1 MKKKANI
8 RQKRDAEAQCRKEAF
23 SPRQVQAPV
32 SKPMKAVPAKPIP
45 RPIERLPEVS
55 PEEETRL
62 FLDYLDKI
70 DVPDSKEDLPRNGRK
85 KSGDTFSIPQLYLKA
100 DMPIVSEAL
109 SRLHIGLQEM
119 RSSGVRV
126 VKLIHG
132 YGSTGRGGKIR
143 VGVREELAV
152 MKHRKQIKDFIIG
165 EDFGPTDQAS
175 RNLVERNANINR
187 DPDYGEINHGITIVV
202 L

>member
-8 RQKRDAEAQCRKEAF
+8 RQKRDAETQRRKEAY
-23 SPRQVQAPV
+23 SPRPAQAPV
-32 SKPMKAVPAKPIP
+32 SRPVKAVPARPIP

-55 PEEETRL
+55 PEEETRE
-62 FLDYLDKI
+62 FMEYLNKYG
-70 DVPDSKEDLPRNGRK
+70 VPDLKEDLPQAGRK
-85 KSGDTFSIPQLYLKA
+85 KSVETFSLPQLYLKA

-119 RSSGVRV
+119 RSSGIRV

-143 VGVREELAV
+143 IGVREELAV

-165 EDFGPTDQAS
+165 EEFGPTDQAS